1 MADKKKRRVPRA
13 KRPGAYMTE
22 KSGVVKNSKAEA
34 RAKVVAKRDAARK
47 KVKTLESKWKT
58 TGGAIRGGPLMKKRG
73 KR

>member
-1 MADKKKRRVPRA
+1 
-13 KRPGAYMTE
+13 MTE